1 MIKYVGN
8 LEEIRKKVK
17 KAKLPKEFVLSDCAK
32 ITDVKQF
39 IDSHL
44 SMLDVP
50 KLVFRHRPYYERLKQ
65 VLDTLNIKIEIKE
78 KE

>member
-1 MIKYVGN
+1 MIKYIGN
-8 LEEIRKKVK
+8 IDNIKKEVK

-32 ITDVKQF
+32 ITNVKQF

-44 SMLDVP
+44 IILDVP

-65 VLDTLNIKIEIKE
+65 VLDTLDIQIEIIE
-78 KE
+78 KK